1 MAARISNSSVKK
13 VYKGWPYLL
22 IGIVS
27 VLAYLPTFSG
37 TFILDDK
44 PLIKYNTYI
53 TQLQPLSSYL
63 SQEDG
68 VLNNNGTN
76 NYHTGYYRPL
86 INLSYWLDYQVWGME
101 AYGFRI
107 TNLILHI
114 ICCFMIFGYLSLF
127 KNNKSL
133 AVWGA
138 LLFALHPVNTEAVS
152 WITSRNNILVS
163 VFGLSSLV
171 LYIKA
176 HEKPGLWII
185 VLSTVFFT
193 LALFSKEYGVMLL
206 PIIWLYR
213 QLIGKKKSIEPHR
226 GIFYWYIPFML
237 ALLFYFILRQNAT
250 TLWLSPEGTQGFFRS
265 LYFTPYLFFMNVKL
279 LLAPYN
285 LHSFVL
291 GYPKSYVDPMAL
303 LGIGFFLLFVFFVWK
318 KRDNSIIT
326 FSLISFLIAIFPV
339 MNIISTSAMSLISM
353 RWLYFPMIFLGPL
366 ACLVISRLLKTRR
379 TLTIIVLFFILTY
392 LGVYSYTLNKALWQ
406 NEKVFFQTE
415 INGFDNSF
423 YAYGYALQK
432 LEKQELEEAEKYF
445 KIAIDGYHHKKAAVY
460 IEYSGLLNQQDRPLE
475 ALDLLQ
481 KESTFRINKTQRG
494 QWYNN
499 RGMAF
504 FKLGRV
510 DEAIESFQ
518 KSVSYYPTEPLF
530 WANLGG
536 AYGSIRA
543 YSESVDA
550 LEKGL
555 HFNPD
560 SIEIRSNLANTY
572 IRIDKYQ
579 EAMDVLSEIE
589 PEVLEEDKKL
599 NFLLKKVKLK
609 LSEDSL
615 VHD

>member
-1 MAARISNSSVKK
+1 MTARISNSSVKK
-13 VYKGWPYLL
+13 AYKAWPYLL

-53 TQLQPLSSYL
+53 TQLQPLHSYL

-68 VLNNNGTN
+68 IINKDKASH
-76 NYHTGYYRPL
+76 HTGYYRPL
-86 INLSYWLDYQVWGME
+86 INLSYWIDYQIWGME
-101 AYGFRI
+101 GYGFRI
-107 TNLILHI
+107 TNLIFHV
-114 ICCFMIFGYLSLF
+114 ICCFLLFRYLSLF
-127 KNNKSL
+127 NYKKSL
-133 AVWGA
+133 AVWGV
-138 LLFALHPVNTEAVS
+138 LLFALHPVHTEAVS
-152 WITSRNNILVS
+152 WVTSRNNILVS

-171 LYIKA
+171 LYMKA

-213 QLIGKKKSIEPHR
+213 QLIGKKKRVEPER
-226 GIFYWYIPFML
+226 GLFYWYIPFTL
-237 ALLFYFILRQNAT
+237 VLLFYFILRQNAT
-250 TLWLSPEGTQGFFRS
+250 TSWLSPEGTQDFFRS
-265 LYFTPYLFFMNVKL
+265 LYFTPYLFFMNVQL

-285 LHSFVL
+285 LHSFAL
-291 GYPKSYVDPMAL
+291 GYPASYTNPMAL
-303 LGIGFFLLFVFFVWK
+303 LGIGFFLLFGFYVWK
-318 KRDNSIIT
+318 KKDNSIIT

-339 MNIISTSAMSLISM
+339 MNIVSTSAMSLISM
-353 RWLYFPMIFLGPL
+353 RWLYFPSIFLGPL
-366 ACLVISRLLKTRR
+366 ACLAINKLLSTRR
-379 TLTIIVLFFILTY
+379 TLTIIGFSFVFLYFSI
-392 LGVYSYTLNKALWQ
+392 YSYVLNNGLWH
-406 NEKVFFQTE
+406 NEEVFFLTE
-415 INGFDNSF
+415 INEFHNSY

-432 LEKQELEEAEKYF
+432 LEKEEFEEAEKYF
-445 KIAIDGYHHKKAAVY
+445 KIAIDGYHSRKAAAY
-460 IEYSGLLNQQDRPLE
+460 IEYSGLLNQLDRPLE
-475 ALDLLQ
+475 ALDLLR
-481 KESTFRINKTQRG
+481 KDSTFFINKTQHG

-499 RGMAF
+499 LGMAF

-510 DEAIESFQ
+510 DEAIESFR
-518 KSVSYYPTEPLF
+518 KSVRYSPNEPLV

-543 YSESVDA
+543 YSKSLDA

-560 SIEIRSNLANTY
+560 SVEIRSNLANTY
-572 IRIDKYQ
+572 IRMHKYE

-589 PEVLEEDKKL
+589 PEILEEDKKL
-599 NFLLKKVKLK
+599 NFLLKKIKLK
-609 LSEDSL
+609 LSDDS
-615 VHD
+615 VKYN